1 MGLRFFGIEPVGCV
15 VVMFIVFALV
25 FRANF
30 GVLYSVLWCRG
41 VFWYV
46 WGVVRVLRGPWDVVL
61 ML

>member
-46 WGVVRVLRGPWDVVL
+46 WGVVRVLRGL
-61 ML
+61 